1 MLLKIFNVD
10 DENNLENVIKGYE
23 EIMNK
28 ISIILLSLKIQMDYI
43 PESYFDKF
51 KKYNEN
57 VLSNNDNKIY
67 LEYKKNNMKI
77 SSKFKFL
84 ISQYKELGIK
94 ERESSIKFKK
104 KYILLLFFYLLLVLF
119 FLILFGIIN

>member
-1 MLLKIFNVD
+1 MLLKIYNVD

-51 KKYNEN
+51 KKYNQN
-57 VLSNNDNKIY
+57 VLSNNDNKSY
-67 LEYKKNNMKI
+67 L
-77 SSKFKFL
+77 
-84 ISQYKELGIK
+84 
-94 ERESSIKFKK
+94 
-104 KYILLLFFYLLLVLF
+104 
-119 FLILFGIIN
+119 